1 MYRTARDESIR
12 GEDLARRQCVPCRRG
27 TPALERE
34 RIESLRRQV
43 STEWVVVDGRRLERE
58 IVLKDF
64 RQALALANRIGE
76 IAEGQNHHPDLLV
89 SWGKLH
95 ITQYTH
101 AIDGLHENDFIV
113 AARIDALLRPE
124 QPGESD

>member
-1 MYRTARDESIR
+1 MHDESIR
-12 GEDLARRQCVPCRRG
+12 GEDLAQRQCVPCKKG

-43 STEWVVVDGRRLERE
+43 SPDWAVIDGRRLERE
-58 IVLKDF
+58 ISLKDF
-64 RQALALANRIGE
+64 RQSIGLANRIGE

-89 SWGKLH
+89 SWGKLR
-95 ITQYTH
+95 ITLFTH
-101 AIDGLHENDFIV
+101 AIGGLHENDFIL
-113 AARIDALLRPE
+113 AARIDALLRSE